1 MDSLA
6 KRFIDAYNKI
16 DYALR
21 TVYKQKRS
29 LTFSDA
35 VRKSVSQNSVIRKYE
50 DDLIDYGRLR
60 NAIVHSHNPNVVMA
74 EPHEDIVAKIEK
86 IAELVSEPPRVISV
100 VRKSVEGVDGATK
113 LKDVIIFA
121 NEHGYS
127 NIPVYENE
135 AIIGVASL
143 SLLARGIGVLLKKG
157 ISVDEYFEKTAIK
170 DVIDRMTEMPY
181 YTIKSEKCTV
191 EEALD
196 LFFENRKLTC
206 IVITKNG
213 NFLEKPIGIVTTADV
228 MDLNEVLE
236 DY

>member
-74 EPHEDIVAKIEK
+74 EPHEEIVAKIEK
-86 IAELVSEPPRVISV
+86 IAQLICEPPRVISV
-100 VRKSVEGVDGATK
+100 VRKSVEGVEGSTSI
-113 LKDVIIFA
+113 KDVIIFA

-127 NIPVYENE
+127 NIPVYENG

-143 SLLARGIGVLLKKG
+143 SLLTRGVGELLKRG
-157 ISVDEYFEKTAIK
+157 VSIDEYLEKAVVKDAIESMK
-170 DVIDRMTEMPY
+170 ELPY
-181 YTIKSEKCTV
+181 YAIKSEKCTV
-191 EEALD
+191 EDALD
-196 LFFENRKLTC
+196 LFFSNRKLTC
-206 IVITKNG
+206 IIITKTG
-213 NFLEKPIGIVTTADV
+213 NFLEKPIGIVTSADV
-228 MDLNEVLE
+228 MDLNEALE

>member
-1 MDSLA
+1 MDTLA

-74 EPHEDIVAKIEK
+74 EPHEDIVEKIEK
-86 IAELVSEPPRVISV
+86 IAEIVSEPPRVVSV
-100 VRKSVEGVDGATK
+100 VRKNVEGVEGK
-113 LKDVIIFA
+113 QSVKDVIIFA
-121 NEHGYS
+121 QERGYS

-135 AIIGVASL
+135 AIIGVANL
-143 SLLARGIGVLLKKG
+143 NLLTRGLGLLLKSG
-157 ISVDEYFEKTAIK
+157 VSIDEYFEKTQIK
-170 DVIDRMTEMPY
+170 DVIEKMKELPY

-196 LFFENRKLTC
+196 AFYNNRKLTC
-206 IVITKNG
+206 IIITKNG
-213 NFLEKPIGIVTTADV
+213 NFLEKPIGIVTSADII
-228 MDLNEVLE
+228 DLNDVIE

>member
-6 KRFIDAYNKI
+6 KRFIDAYNRI

-74 EPHEDIVAKIEK
+74 EPHEDIVLKIEK

-100 VRKSVEGVDGATK
+100 VQKTVEGVEGDSSI
-113 LKDVIIFA
+113 KDVIIFA
-121 NEHGYS
+121 QEHGYS

-143 SLLARGIGVLLKKG
+143 SLLVRGIGSLLKKG
-157 ISVDEYFEKTAIK
+157 ESIDDYFEDTKIK
-170 DVIDRMTEMPY
+170 DVIKTLKELPY

-196 LFFENRKLTC
+196 LFYENRKLTC
-206 IVITKNG
+206 IIITKNG
-213 NFLEKPIGIVTTADV
+213 NFLEKPIGIVTGSDI
-228 MDLNEVLE
+228 MDLNDVLE